1 MVLVEVIEIQM
12 LTFEIFI
19 WKVAFRFLAF
29 VSVVFSAFAFA
40 ETSTEAF
47 SSFRA
52 RKGLSFAFA
61 LHIIERALAALAV
74 ALTGAA
80 AASALEEDL
89 LELVGPVSYTH
100 LRAHET

>member
-1 MVLVEVIEIQM
+1 M

-19 WKVAFRFLAF
+19 LKVAFRFLAF

-52 RKGLSFAFA
+52 LSLAFAF
-61 LHIIERALAALAV
+61 HIIERALAALAE
-74 ALTGAA
+74 ALPGAA

-89 LELVGPVSYTH
+89 LELGGHIVGE
-100 LRAHET
+100 LLICEE

>member
-12 LTFEIFI
+12 FTFEIFI

-40 ETSTEAF
+40 ETEALAFCAF
-47 SSFRA
+47 S
-52 RKGLSFAFA
+52 LTFAF
-61 LHIIERALAALAV
+61 HILERALAALAE
-74 ALTGAA
+74 ALPGAA

-89 LELVGPVSYTH
+89 LERVGHIVGELLVC
-100 LRAHET
+100 EE